1 MCFEKGSKSI
11 PEASQST
18 VSGHVEGVVSCGL
31 GNAAGLD
38 LDMVRDMK
46 GIPSVSNMHK
56 LLIAQELIKNGW
68 TKSN

>member
-1 MCFEKGSKSI
+1 MKDKKQ
-11 PEASQST
+11 PTVASPI
-18 VSGHVEGVVSCGL
+18 EPVVSCDL
-31 GNAAGLD
+31 GNTTDLD
-38 LDMVRDMK
+38 LGMVRDMK

>member
-1 MCFEKGSKSI
+1 MTRFTKADEKPNMK
-11 PEASQST
+11 PA
-18 VSGHVEGVVSCGL
+18 VSNPVEEVVSCDL
-31 GNAAGLD
+31 GNTTGLD

-56 LLIAQELIKNGW
+56 FLIAQELIKNGW